1 MEVKSVKQYARNLR
15 YLCED
20 WAPVGIPLPDI
31 LTKDPAFLEDEY
43 QSNPDNTA
51 EIERLRARNKKL
63 ENEVRVL

>member
-1 MEVKSVKQYARNLR
+1 M
-15 YLCED
+15 CED